1 MSTIDFKK
9 VDAAF
14 AHLANEKDGQ
24 AHLTEFASALDR
36 LKSGLPNLN
45 AHEAQYVASALLNQ
59 RVGVQSSVN
68 RSGSGKTVAGFV
80 IKSAVDAD

>member
-14 AHLANEKDGQ
+14 SHLANDQKGQ
-24 AHLTEFASALDR
+24 AQLTEFASALDR

-45 AHEAQYVASALLNQ
+45 EHEAQYVASALLNQ
-59 RVGVQSSVN
+59 RVGVQSSVTK
-68 RSGSGKTVAGFV
+68 GGTGKTVAGFV
-80 IKSAVDAD
+80 IKSAVDAS